1 MAATAPAI
9 MVAPNGRSY
18 KIVQSMDSQ
27 QGSNMTDTP
36 TIQLIAPSGW
46 PDPDALAR
54 GIERL
59 RAAGCEVTGEASGL
73 RRNLRFAG
81 RDSQRAAEING
92 LADPRRA
99 LPDIVMAVRGGYGV
113 HRLLQHLDYAG
124 LRQRLHGAPCVVVGH
139 SDITALSLALLA
151 KADLVTFAG
160 PMLAYDFGGESTS
173 RFTLDAFWNTV
184 RASASTARWQ
194 CQTLMPIESG
204 GTLWGG
210 NLATLCSLMG
220 TPYLPD
226 IHDGILF
233 LEDVG
238 EPLYRVERMFHQ
250 LHHAGVLA
258 RQHAVL
264 LGDFSGYR
272 TDEYDSAY
280 DMEAVVR
287 ELRRI
292 ANVPVVTGLPFGH
305 CADKLTLPIG
315 APAHLRVDADG
326 NAELSF
332 SGYPHLDA
340 EARPAMASRDC

>member
-1 MAATAPAI
+1 
-9 MVAPNGRSY
+9 
-18 KIVQSMDSQ
+18 
-27 QGSNMTDTP
+27 MTHAP

-46 PDPDALAR
+46 PDPEALAR

-59 RAAGCEVTGEASGL
+59 RTAGCVVRGEMSGL
-73 RRNLRFAG
+73 RRHLRFAG
-81 RDSQRAAEING
+81 RDSQRAAEINA
-92 LADPRRA
+92 LADPYRD

-113 HRLLQHLDYAG
+113 HRLLEDLDYAG
-124 LRQRLHGAPCVVVGH
+124 LRRRLRGGSCALVGH

-151 KADLVTFAG
+151 QADLVTFAG
-160 PMLAYDFGGESTS
+160 PMLAHDFGGETTS
-173 RFTLDAFWNTV
+173 RFTLDAFWNTL
-184 RASASTARWQ
+184 RASESTVRWQ
-194 CQTLMPIESG
+194 CQTLAPIESD

-210 NLATLCSLMG
+210 NLATLCSLVG
-220 TPYLPD
+220 TRYLPD
-226 IHDGILF
+226 IQNGILF

-238 EPLYRVERMFHQ
+238 EPLFRVERMFHQ

-258 RQHAVL
+258 RQRAVL

-292 ANVPVVTGLPFGH
+292 ASVPVVTRLPFGH

-315 APAHLRVDADG
+315 APAHLRVDVDG
-326 NAELSF
+326 NAELHF
-332 SGYPHLDA
+332 SGYPHLAA
-340 EARPAMASRDC
+340 EPRPAVASRDC